1 MPWCSDCDRFYTQST
16 LNNDGTC
23 PQGHQAAPIPPPNA
37 RAGAVDDPAAEA
49 AADSKSAPWHFWLM
63 VIALTIYL
71 GWRLVQGIMW
81 AIGKL

>member
-16 LNNDGTC
+16 LKSDGTC
-23 PQGHQAAPIPPPNA
+23 PEGHQAAPIPPPNTA
-37 RAGAVDDPAAEA
+37 AGAADDAASEA
-49 AADSKSAPWHFWLM
+49 AADGKTAPWHFWLM
-63 VIALTIYL
+63 VAALTIYL